1 MDTEQAT
8 NRLLFALSQ
17 HPGMTTAQLVEFL
30 GLNKEQKKQVVQL
43 LRGSGFAIEDDKQSC
58 SGVEIEGIRAK
69 QPQGQRITGADQVRL
84 CRIALSRIPRIPRFL
99 DSRGRC

>member
-43 LRGSGFAIEDDKQSC
+43 LRGSGFAIEDSTGPDAGGPINNPARVWRLKEFGPSSPKDKELQERIK
-58 SGVEIEGIRAK
+58 SGSAG
-69 QPQGQRITGADQVRL
+69 
-84 CRIALSRIPRIPRFL
+84 
-99 DSRGRC
+99 